1 MEKNQFMYEQE
12 KINKTTIWIL
22 FLFFGWSYGS
32 FNKMGMQI
40 LYWIT
45 LGGFGIWWIYV
56 LFTLN
61 KKVNNYN
68 LEIANKY
75 NLL

>member
-22 FLFFGWSYGS
+22 FLLFGWSYGS

-45 LGGFGIWWIYV
+45 FGGFGIWWIYV

-61 KKVNNYN
+61 KKVNNHN